1 MMITA
6 APAKLA
12 FMTMTDI
19 LALASVDAEAE
30 NDYRMERG
38 EEPMGTLVSD
48 IIPGKQAD
56 IQALPGRYD
65 ALRESMIANGQTAP
79 LAVNAG
85 YLLNGGH
92 RVAMAMELNWPGMW
106 TTDDHE
112 ASEDRTW
119 NAQHPRSTFA

>member
-1 MMITA
+1 MTIT
-6 APAKLA
+6 APAKLTY
-12 FMTMTDI
+12 MTIASI

-38 EEPMGTLVSD
+38 DEPMGTLVSD
-48 IIPGKQAD
+48 ILAGKQAD
-56 IQALPGRYD
+56 IQALPERYD
-65 ALRESMIANGQTAP
+65 ALRESMMHSGQTAP

-92 RVAMAMELNWPGMW
+92 RVAIALELNWTGMW

-119 NAQHPRSTFA
+119 NAEHPRCTFA